1 MKRIAQIPAFF
12 FGVVVA
18 MAVLKCLFM
27 LAVGGFS
34 LSDAGK
40 VLVHGFSMDCSVAGY
55 YTVVPALL
63 TIASV
68 WWRSEKIRTL
78 TRIYIII
85 ISILTAI
92 IAAADTALYPYW
104 GFKLDTTPIFY
115 FVTSPSAA
123 GASLMWWQWI
133 MWPAVTA
140 VLASGIFFWLK
151 FCSFALRGDV
161 SGAAAL
167 RHKWIATASLIVL
180 TALLFLPIRGGVTV
194 STMSPAR
201 AYFSSD
207 LRLNHA
213 AINPVFN
220 LLYSLTHQSHFD
232 KQFRYFDEPELAE
245 ILAPVHFEPSDSLPR
260 LEGKPDI
267 YLIILEGFSAHLMP
281 SLGGDSVAMRLDT
294 LAREGV
300 SFSRAYA
307 SSFRTDRALPAVLCG
322 YPGQPTSSILKY
334 VDKLDSLPS
343 MPRTLS
349 EAGYELHYYYGGDF
363 AFANMSALAVASH
376 FDNIVSDKDFPL
388 NLRMSKWGVP
398 DEHVFAR
405 AADDVVGLT
414 GDRPLFTVVQT
425 SSSHEPYDVDYHS
438 RFANK
443 KLNAF
448 AYADSCLGDFVRKIQ
463 ATPRGDN
470 SVFVI
475 VPDHY
480 GSWPENLE
488 DASARHHVPL
498 VFFGKPIDKLNLSPA
513 LAGRIA
519 SQTDIAAT
527 VCALLGL
534 DTAQFAFSQ
543 NLFDPARP
551 EYAFFSDASWY
562 AMLTPEGRA
571 VISVDTHR
579 PLEASSDSVTNLA
592 KAYIQS
598 LYTDLSQR

>member
-1 MKRIAQIPAFF
+1 
-12 FGVVVA
+12 
-18 MAVLKCLFM
+18 
-27 LAVGGFS
+27 
-34 LSDAGK
+34 
-40 VLVHGFSMDCSVAGY
+40 
-55 YTVVPALL
+55 
-63 TIASV
+63 
-68 WWRSEKIRTL
+68 
-78 TRIYIII
+78 
-85 ISILTAI
+85 
-92 IAAADTALYPYW
+92 
-104 GFKLDTTPIFY
+104 
-115 FVTSPSAA
+115 
-123 GASLMWWQWI
+123 
-133 MWPAVTA
+133 
-140 VLASGIFFWLK
+140 
-151 FCSFALRGDV
+151 
-161 SGAAAL
+161 
-167 RHKWIATASLIVL
+167 
-180 TALLFLPIRGGVTV
+180 
-194 STMSPAR
+194 
-201 AYFSSD
+201 
-207 LRLNHA
+207 
-213 AINPVFN
+213 
-220 LLYSLTHQSHFD
+220 
-232 KQFRYFDEPELAE
+232 
-245 ILAPVHFEPSDSLPR
+245 
-260 LEGKPDI
+260 
-267 YLIILEGFSAHLMP
+267 
-281 SLGGDSVAMRLDT
+281 
-294 LAREGV
+294 
-300 SFSRAYA
+300 
-307 SSFRTDRALPAVLCG
+307 
-322 YPGQPTSSILKY
+322 
-334 VDKLDSLPS
+334 

-534 DTAQFAFSQ
+534 DTAQFTFSH
-543 NLFDPARP
+543 NLFDPGRP

-562 AMLTPEGRA
+562 AMLTPEGRS

-579 PLEASSDSVTNLA
+579 PLEVSSDSVTNLA